1 MDTSHYVLTVVGIDN
16 VSANENDT
24 AFTIKDTKSYVPVVT
39 WSAKDNQKLLK
50 LLRKGFEIS
59 KYWKEY
65 KTKIKDK
72 NMTTAYRY
80 SLEWNFTGDNKIFV
94 YFIQIKITFRKGIKA
109 KGIVYQKVLL
119 RIITSSLMMKLRK
132 TSTHWIWLI
141 LMLHDTKK

>member
-1 MDTSHYVLTVVGIDN
+1 MDTSYYVLAVVGIDN

-24 AFTIKDTKSYVPVVT
+24 AFTIKDTKSCVPVVT

-59 KYWKEY
+59 NYWKEY

-72 NMTTAYRY
+72 NMTIAYRY
-80 SLEWNFTGDNKIFV
+80 SLEWNFTGVNKIFV

>member
-1 MDTSHYVLTVVGIDN
+1 MDTSHYVLAVVGIDN

-24 AFTIKDTKSYVPVVT
+24 AFTIKDTKSCVPVVT

-59 KYWKEY
+59 NYWKEY

-72 NMTTAYRY
+72 NMTIAYRY